1 MIKNA
6 FSHKIPVFVIFMS
19 LLLQPYAERRCIFFM
34 KYSQTQT
41 IDRLRPGKEP
51 RLLICNQ
58 GFSKKNALNARLY
71 QV

>member
-1 MIKNA
+1 MWKED
-6 FSHKIPVFVIFMS
+6 VF
-19 LLLQPYAERRCIFFM
+19 FFM
-34 KYSQTQT
+34 EYSQTQT
-41 IDRLRPGKEP
+41 IDMLKPGKEP